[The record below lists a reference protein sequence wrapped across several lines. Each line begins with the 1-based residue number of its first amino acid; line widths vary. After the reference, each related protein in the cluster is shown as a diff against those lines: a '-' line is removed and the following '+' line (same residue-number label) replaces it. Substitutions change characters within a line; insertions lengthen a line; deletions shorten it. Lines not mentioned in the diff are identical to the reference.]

1 MGLYSPAPPARSFS
15 DDKATLLTSW
25 WIVAMCTVV
34 IFLRLIGRLIRVEK
48 LFGEDKVAALVLLPL
63 FARMAFIHPALV
75 LGTNNVLVSEES
87 PLTKEDIARR
97 EIGSKLVLISRILQ
111 PAILWL
117 LKLVTLKFFDH
128 LVWQSGKR
136 RHSIL
141 LLASRIILAVT
152 FLGVVIANLAECRPF
167 SHHWQVTPD
176 PGGQCRQ
183 GYAYLI
189 VHTVFHG
196 LTELL
201 LVAFPVAIVLKA
213 RSLPA
218 SRKAL
223 LIVLFALHLLSVAVA
238 VYRVPRVLED
248 DGYQATRTG
257 WASVEVLVAT
267 FVTNTLV
274 LGTFVRDKGVKK
286 KRFRYQPPQPG
297 EEGLAMRAA
306 NGGLRTGRTMKMGLG
321 YPDDETGDEEV
332 VGGVEERG
340 KTEMAEDEDLERA
353 KQALHDRASS
363 GSADSLIPRGA
374 GLRPPQTPRRDNSGV
389 MRTTTIQ
396 VAVSAADQREPRD
409 ADADDAHGIRL
420 RPADGVVTA
429 RVQGRLR
436 GSSIR
441 LREMR
446 GLPES
451 GS

>member
-1 MGLYSPAPPARSFS
+1 MGLYSPAPPARPFS

-25 WIVAMCTVV
+25 WITVMCAFV
-34 IFLRLIGRLIRVEK
+34 IVLRLVGRLIRVEK

-63 FARMAFIHPALV
+63 FARMAFIHPVLL
-75 LGTNNVLVSEES
+75 LGTNNVLLSDTD
-87 PLTKEDIARR
+87 PLTEEDITRR

-117 LKLVTLKFFDH
+117 LKLVTLKFFDL

-141 LLASRIILAVT
+141 LLASRIVLALT
-152 FLGVVIANLAECRPF
+152 FLGVVIANLAECQPF
-167 SHHWQVTPD
+167 AHHWQVVPD
-176 PGGQCRQ
+176 PGGRCRQ
-183 GYAYLI
+183 GYAYLL

-196 LTELL
+196 FTELL
-201 LVAFPVAIVLKA
+201 LVAFPVAIVLRA

-218 SRKAL
+218 SRRAL
-223 LIVLFALHLLSVAVA
+223 LIGLFALHLVSVVIAA
-238 VYRVPRVLED
+238 YRVPRVLED

-286 KRFRYQPPQPG
+286 RRFRYQPPPP
-297 EEGLAMRAA
+297 EEGSVMRAA
-306 NGGLRTGRTMKMGLG
+306 KRGSRGGRAGKMGL
-321 YPDDETGDEEV
+321 DEMEEDMEEDEEV
-332 VGGVEERG
+332 VGGVVARRKMEGRR
-340 KTEMAEDEDLERA
+340 TEVVEDEDLERA
-353 KQALHDRASS
+353 KQAHHNRASS
-363 GSADSLIPRGA
+363 GSADSLIPRG
-374 GLRPPQTPRRDNSGV
+374 GGFSRDNTGV

-396 VAVSAADQREPRD
+396 VAVSQAGERDPRGAAP
-409 ADADDAHGIRL
+409 DDVHGMRL

-441 LREMR
+441 LREM
-446 GLPES
+446 GALPDS